1 MKTLPVATTPGWLS
15 MPPKAAKC
23 GFQSTASCSGQSV
36 PLSHRVWQ
44 LPAVLA
50 CFTMISFKTTYGD
63 RPGVQLRYEC
73 CDCKLDSPPNVSF
86 PRASR
91 GQFTAD
97 NPPTQNFFQQQAE
110 RACETMIKAHR
121 KCHPALPAFEILNA
135 SIDESAESEMSAGDL
150 TTSALQNP
158 DSKNEPA
165 SDFDEHTPMDTEIQ
179 PAPATASRPSP
190 VHSPTPS
197 PAPSTIPAPSTNPVS
212 SSTAQFSTPSV
223 QQWSCAACTFC
234 NKPGRF

>member
-1 MKTLPVATTPGWLS
+1 
-15 MPPKAAKC
+15 MPPKAANR
-23 GFQSTASCSGQSV
+23 GFQHASPCESV
-36 PLSHRVWQ
+36 SLSHRVWQ
-44 LPAVLA
+44 LPALLA
-50 CFTMISFKTTYGD
+50 CFSMISFKATYGD
-63 RPGVQLRYEC
+63 RPGVKLRYEC
-73 CDCKLDSPPNVSF
+73 SDCKLDDPIDVAF
-86 PRASR
+86 LRAPRS
-91 GQFTAD
+91 QFTAH
-97 NPPTQNFFQQQAE
+97 NPPNQTFFNTQAE
-110 RACETMIKAHR
+110 RACAQMIEHHR
-121 KCHPALPAFEILNA
+121 KCHPTLPTFEVLNA
-135 SIDESAESEMSAGDL
+135 SIDESAGNEMSAGDL

-223 QQWSCAACTFC
+223 QQWSCAACTFG